1 MHSDNMEKETTKI
14 AFGGWIN
21 LCHEASVLPPQSN
34 QSDSS
39 RLQIQWHNW
48 LCFDISHLYMGDLD

>member
-21 LCHEASVLPPQSN
+21 LCHEALLPPPPPESN

-39 RLQIQWHNW
+39 RLQIQWHK
-48 LCFDISHLYMGDLD
+48 